1 MVSPRGAQLHPVMS
15 NRKRFVDMT
24 GICARLALAAG
35 LLAAAAAAAQ
45 VGPPIRLAPPG
56 AQAPPP
62 AGIQSAPLPAE
73 PAPAAAPRPTPKPAD
88 PVDAAE
94 PGETVFGPAQW
105 DGSARSVSLAL
116 LQRLPNAIA
125 SPTLHGLARRL
136 LSAAATAPAGDGDE
150 AAFLALRLEKL
161 TALGESSAI
170 AALLAR
176 LPAQDPAALQARLDG
191 FWLDGK
197 SKEACALT
205 KEQLARTPTTAWQ
218 MSQVACAALAGDRDG
233 VAFGMQLLDEQ
244 QFDDPT
250 FAALVEMAGGAKT
263 AGLPKQPSF
272 GPVSLGLARDM
283 KGGLPPDVLRST
295 DGSVLRAVAG
305 SRDTQPIL
313 RLAAAER
320 AANAG
325 ALPAADLVR
334 LYRELETSP
343 AERADPLATARADDG
358 PRGRALLYLA
368 IQAEPSPGQ
377 RAELL
382 RTALDA
388 AMKSGTFALA
398 ARLYEPPLA
407 KLVAAPELV
416 RMALPVG
423 QALYLVGDDA
433 PAKEWY
439 LRARESAGPDG
450 GGAATRLWA
459 LGRLASG
466 DEFAPLDAGALAGWY
481 ELQQRREPAAAAG
494 RLALFYALIEGLG
507 DAVPGPA
514 WEPLVS
520 GKAKLPASNVDPLLA
535 AQMRS
540 AAESGRVGETV
551 LLVLD
556 AIGARL
562 PGPDSVLTA
571 YDCLVAL
578 RFAGLDREARDL
590 AIEIAVAAGL

>member
-1 MVSPRGAQLHPVMS
+1 
-15 NRKRFVDMT
+15 MT
-24 GICARLALAAG
+24 GLPAWLALAAG

-45 VGPPIRLAPPG
+45 VGPPIRLVPPG
-56 AQAPPP
+56 AQTSPP
-62 AGIQSAPLPAE
+62 AAIQSAPVPVE
-73 PAPAAAPRPTPKPAD
+73 PAPAAARPQPAEPR
-88 PVDAAE
+88 DAAE
-94 PGETVFGPAQW
+94 PGENVFGPAQW
-105 DGSARSVSLAL
+105 EGSARGVSLAL
-116 LQRLPNAIA
+116 MQRLPSAIA
-125 SPTLHGLARRL
+125 SPTLHALARRL
-136 LSAAATAPAGDGDE
+136 LSAAAAAPAGEGDE
-150 AAFLALRLEKL
+150 GGFLALRLDKL
-161 TALGESSAI
+161 TALGESAAI

-176 LPAQDPAALQARLDG
+176 LPAQDPAVLQARLATL
-191 FWLDGK
+191 WLDGK
-197 SKEACALT
+197 SKEACTLT
-205 KEQLARTPTTAWQ
+205 KEQLVRTPTTAWQ
-218 MSQVACAALAGDRDG
+218 QSQIACAALAGDRDA
-233 VAFGMQLLDEQ
+233 VDFGMQLLEEQ

-263 AGLPKQPSF
+263 ATLPKQPSF
-272 GPVSLGLARDM
+272 GPVSLGLARQL

-295 DGSVLRAVAG
+295 DGSVLRAIAE

-325 ALPAADLVR
+325 ALAAADLVQ
-334 LYRELETSP
+334 LYREVETSP
-343 AERADPLATARADDG
+343 AERADPLAAARADDG

-382 RTALDA
+382 RTALDS

-398 ARLYEPPLA
+398 ARLYEPLLA

-423 QALYLVGDDA
+423 QALYLVGADA

-439 LRARESAGPDG
+439 LRARDSAGPDG
-450 GGAATRLWA
+450 GAAATRLWA
-459 LGRLASG
+459 LGRLADG
-466 DEFAPLDAGALAGWY
+466 DAFAPLDAGTLAGWY
-481 ELQQRREPAAAAG
+481 ELQQRREPAAASG

-514 WEPLVS
+514 WEPLVG
-520 GKAKLPASNVDPLLA
+520 GKAKLPPSVVDPLLA
-535 AQMRS
+535 AEMRS

-562 PGPDSVLTA
+562 PGPEATLTA